1 MLAAENLGLGGLDL
15 SELIVSSFV
24 GYFNL
29 N

>member
-1 MLAAENLGLGGLDL
+1 MLAVEHLGWDGLDL

-29 N
+29 K